1 MKNRVVPWVYQ
12 QLHSWTVR
20 GRIRG
25 HVDGLTIGIIELA
38 AAEGSLDVSMFTPQ
52 QVKASVCGH
61 GGVDKAVVKKFV
73 ERLTGV
79 PVKNAHAADSVAVAI
94 AGHLRID

>member
-1 MKNRVVPWVYQ
+1 MKNRVVTWVYQ

-25 HVDGLTIGIIELA
+25 QVDGLTIGIIELA

-52 QVKASVCGH
+52 
-61 GGVDKAVVKKFV
+61 
-73 ERLTGV
+73 
-79 PVKNAHAADSVAVAI
+79 
-94 AGHLRID
+94 

>member
-1 MKNRVVPWVYQ
+1 MKNRVVTWVYQ

-38 AAEGSLDVSMFTPQ
+38 AAEGSLDVQPK

-61 GGVDKAVVKKFV
+61 GGVDKAAVKKFAS
-73 ERLTGV
+73 RLIGV
-79 PVKNAHAADSVAVAI
+79 SIKNAHAADSFAVAI
-94 AGHLRID
+94 AGHLRIH

>member
-38 AAEGSLDVSMFTPQ
+38 AAEGSLDVSMFNRN
-52 QVKASVCGH
+52 K
-61 GGVDKAVVKKFV
+61 
-73 ERLTGV
+73 
-79 PVKNAHAADSVAVAI
+79 
-94 AGHLRID
+94 

>member
-38 AAEGSLDVSMFTPQ
+38 AAEGSLDVSMFNRNKSKRP
-52 QVKASVCGH
+52 SVGM
-61 GGVDKAVVKKFV
+61 GVWTKQ
-73 ERLTGV
+73 L
-79 PVKNAHAADSVAVAI
+79 
-94 AGHLRID
+94 